1 MKQNEFFQEDRLYRN
16 LETKKLEEMLIFLKK
31 IIEMKNATGKINF
44 KDRSKIYK
52 RFEEF
57 LSKLD
62 DKDHYRQCL
71 FIIAYSKYKDNNFK
85 EACENLDKI
94 LKSTEIEEKEI
105 LKSNDSLE
113 QKIINLPSQK

>member
-1 MKQNEFFQEDRLYRN
+1 
-16 LETKKLEEMLIFLKK
+16 MLNFLKK
-31 IIEMKNATGKINF
+31 IIEMKNVTGKINF

-57 LSKLD
+57 LSGLD

-71 FIIAYSKYKDNNFK
+71 FIIAYSNYKDNNYK
-85 EACENLDKI
+85 VACENLDKI
-94 LKSTEIEEKEI
+94 LKSTEGEEKEI

>member
-1 MKQNEFFQEDRLYRN
+1 
-16 LETKKLEEMLIFLKK
+16 
-31 IIEMKNATGKINF
+31 MKNATGKINF

-57 LSKLD
+57 LSGLE